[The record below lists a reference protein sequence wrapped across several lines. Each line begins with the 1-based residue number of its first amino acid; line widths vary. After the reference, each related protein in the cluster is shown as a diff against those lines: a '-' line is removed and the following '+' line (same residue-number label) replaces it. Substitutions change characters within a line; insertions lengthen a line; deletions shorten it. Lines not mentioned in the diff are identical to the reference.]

1 MRPKTTAASRYTA
14 GRWYSSREI
23 SSPAPASTSLT
34 ARAQSSKLP
43 TLPLTTMTP
52 RARAVAWAA
61 SSLPE

>member
-1 MRPKTTAASRYTA
+1 MPALLTRMSIGP
-14 GRWYSSREI
+14 SS
-23 SSPAPASTSLT
+23 ASTSLT

-52 RARAVAWAA
+52 KARAVAWAA